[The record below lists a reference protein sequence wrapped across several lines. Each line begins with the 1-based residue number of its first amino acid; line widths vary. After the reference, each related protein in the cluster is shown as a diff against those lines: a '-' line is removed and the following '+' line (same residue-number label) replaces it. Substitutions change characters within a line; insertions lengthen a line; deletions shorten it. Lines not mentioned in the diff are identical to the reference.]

1 MEPVKRHKNFTL
13 FAAMN
18 PASDIG
24 KKNLPISLRNR
35 FTEIFVDELSEKND
49 LILMISEYLKPLSP
63 KAPLVNLIADFYIE
77 LKSEFVNQLLNGNG
91 FLPVFSL
98 RTLCRG

>member
-1 MEPVKRHKNFTL
+1 
-13 FAAMN
+13 MN

-24 KKNLPISLRNR
+24 KKNLPVSLRNR

-49 LILMISEYLKPLSP
+49 LVLMISEYLKALNP
-63 KAPLVNLIADFYIE
+63 KPVLVNLIADFYIE
-77 LKSEFVNQLLNGNG
+77 LKSEFLNQLLNGNG
-91 FLPVFSL
+91 FLPIFSL